1 MTKSIS
7 VSVKGGL
14 VKGVDNTEEET
25 MRTRNDRRLFH
36 DLVSKVKN
44 QEHRDREVIRDKR
57 GMIPVSLQENAPI
70 RKDDDEKYPNE

>member
-1 MTKSIS
+1 
-7 VSVKGGL
+7 
-14 VKGVDNTEEET
+14 